1 MMRISLTVNGKRVT
15 REVIPRTS
23 LADFLR
29 EELLL
34 TGTHIGC
41 EHGICGACSVIV
53 DGEMVRSCINYA
65 VVCDGAEVTTIEGF
79 DNDALMKK
87 LRKAF
92 SEEHALQ
99 CGYCTPGMLVAA
111 RDLIRRGKVTDEK
124 SIRVGMSGNLCRC
137 TGYVGIV
144 KAIAKVASDHRGGE
158 VGQPAAR
165 TLGPAPG
172 PDAPDNFKA
181 TESATAAQPAKP
193 AAAAARAAALALPD
207 QAGTNVHTGK
217 VTQDGKFATLT
228 QTITVNH
235 PRDTVW
241 RYLADIEKA
250 AVCMPGVALDGP
262 PQDGH
267 VTGRMLV
274 KLGPISADLAG
285 EADVRRVAD
294 EWRCIIEGKGRD
306 SRSASLATGR
316 IEYQLAEADVGDG
329 TRIAVSIAYSLAG
342 PLAQFSRGAIVRD
355 LVSRLASAFAQNLE
369 ARLSG
374 RDTGTAQPAALDA
387 GSLVFSVIWGRIKA
401 LFGKLL
407 GRRPD

>member
-1 MMRISLTVNGKRVT
+1 MKRISLTVNGKPVT
-15 REVIPRTS
+15 RDVTPRTN

-53 DGEMVRSCINYA
+53 DGEMVRSCITYA
-65 VVCDGAEVTTIEGF
+65 VVCDGAEVTSIEGF
-79 DNDALMKK
+79 DDDALMKN

-99 CGYCTPGMLVAA
+99 CGYCTPGVLIAA
-111 RDLIRRGKVTDEK
+111 RDLIRRAQSEDEA

-137 TGYVGIV
+137 TGYMGIV
-144 KAIAKVASDHRGGE
+144 KAIAKVAEEHRNAAVGG
-158 VGQPAAR
+158 PAAR

-172 PDAPDNFKA
+172 PDAPDGFRS
-181 TESATAAQPAKP
+181 SATASAQTAPSAKP
-193 AAAAARAAALALPD
+193 AAATVPAAALPD
-207 QAGTNVHTGK
+207 RAGANVQTGK
-217 VTQDGKFATLT
+217 VTQEGKFTALT

-241 RYLADIEKA
+241 RYLSDIEKA
-250 AVCMPGVALDGP
+250 AACMPGVALDGP

-285 EADVRRVAD
+285 EAEVRCNAE
-294 EWRCIIEGKGRD
+294 EWRCLIEGKGRD

-316 IEYQLAEADVGDG
+316 IEYRLAGADAGDG
-329 TRIAVSIAYSLAG
+329 TRIEVSIAYSLAG

-355 LVSRLASAFAQNLE
+355 LVSRLAAAFAQNLE

-374 RDTGTAQPAALDA
+374 RDTGAAQPAALDA
-387 GSLVFSVIWGRIKA
+387 GSLVLSVIWDRIKA
-401 LFGKLL
+401 LFGKLF
-407 GRRPD
+407 GRWQD

>member
-1 MMRISLTVNGKRVT
+1 
-15 REVIPRTS
+15 
-23 LADFLR
+23 
-29 EELLL
+29 
-34 TGTHIGC
+34 
-41 EHGICGACSVIV
+41 
-53 DGEMVRSCINYA
+53 
-65 VVCDGAEVTTIEGF
+65 
-79 DNDALMKK
+79 
-87 LRKAF
+87 
-92 SEEHALQ
+92 
-99 CGYCTPGMLVAA
+99 
-111 RDLIRRGKVTDEK
+111 
-124 SIRVGMSGNLCRC
+124 
-137 TGYVGIV
+137 
-144 KAIAKVASDHRGGE
+144 
-158 VGQPAAR
+158 
-165 TLGPAPG
+165 
-172 PDAPDNFKA
+172 
-181 TESATAAQPAKP
+181 
-193 AAAAARAAALALPD
+193 
-207 QAGTNVHTGK
+207 
-217 VTQDGKFATLT
+217 
-228 QTITVNH
+228 
-235 PRDTVW
+235 
-241 RYLADIEKA
+241 LADIEKA